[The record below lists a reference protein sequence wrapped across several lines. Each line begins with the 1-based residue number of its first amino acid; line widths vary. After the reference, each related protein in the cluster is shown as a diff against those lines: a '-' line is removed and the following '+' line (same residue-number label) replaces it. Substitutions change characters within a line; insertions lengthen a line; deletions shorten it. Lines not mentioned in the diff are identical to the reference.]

1 MSLFVPGVIENQGR
15 GERVYDVWTR
25 LLKDRIIFINT
36 EISDASASVVVAQL
50 LFLASESASQDIK
63 LYITSP
69 GGSVTAGLL
78 IYDTMQY
85 IGCDIST
92 FCMGQAASMGAFLL
106 AGGTKGKR
114 YALPH
119 SRVMIHQPWGG
130 VHGTAQDITIHAQEI
145 LKIKGE
151 LNRILAR
158 HCGKTEEELEI
169 ACDRDNFMSAQDAL
183 AFGVID
189 EILVPG
195 SK

>member
-36 EISDASASVVVAQL
+36 DVTDASASVVIAQL
-50 LFLASESASQDIK
+50 LFLASESSTQDIK
-63 LYITSP
+63 LYINSP
-69 GGSVTAGLL
+69 GGSVTAGLS

-85 IGCDIST
+85 IGCEIST

-130 VHGTAQDITIHAQEI
+130 VQGTAQDITIHAQEI
-145 LKIKGE
+145 QKLKGE
-151 LNRILAR
+151 LNRILAH
-158 HCGKTEEELEI
+158 HCGKTEEQLEKD
-169 ACDRDNFMSAQDAL
+169 CDRDNFMSAQDAL
-183 AFGVID
+183 EYGVID
-189 EILVPG
+189 EILVPS